1 MRVRAGG
8 DAKKSAASRFKLRL
22 HLSGREGSDTH
33 VSAPPLNPS
42 LWPGGEN
49 TAPHGLPYASPA
61 PQPAAPPPTTSS
73 LRPGMACKA
82 WRDLAGPLARGLTS
96 GLGKLAF

>member
-1 MRVRAGG
+1 MPRSLQPPGLSLDYTCPGG
-8 DAKKSAASRFKLRL
+8 RGPRPRL
-22 HLSGREGSDTH
+22 NTH
-33 VSAPPLNPS
+33 VSGPPLNPS